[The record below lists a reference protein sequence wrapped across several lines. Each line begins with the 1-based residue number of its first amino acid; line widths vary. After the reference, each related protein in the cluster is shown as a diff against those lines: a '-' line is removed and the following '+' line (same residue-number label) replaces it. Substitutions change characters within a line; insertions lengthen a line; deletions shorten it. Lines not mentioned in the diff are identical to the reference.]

1 MGTQTCRGTPTVIE
15 DEEDAPTLTVAAI
28 PVLLIL
34 VLVVVPGKAMAT
46 VLAVVLEL
54 AMILVL
60 VLVLVKSEEAG
71 VRDVAVTDF
80 FFFLGGAPPLR
91 PLPLGIPVNTK
102 FVIFGRFLA
111 LRTSQQILSACRQSR
126 QLQHY
131 ESKY

>member
-1 MGTQTCRGTPTVIE
+1 M
-15 DEEDAPTLTVAAI
+15 
-28 PVLLIL
+28 
-34 VLVVVPGKAMAT
+34 
-46 VLAVVLEL
+46 AVVLEL
-54 AMILVL
+54 AMIL

-80 FFFLGGAPPLR
+80 FFLGGAPPLG

>member
-1 MGTQTCRGTPTVIE
+1 MGTQTCRGTPTVTE
-15 DEEDAPTLTVAAI
+15 DEEDAPTHTEAAI

-34 VLVVVPGKAMAT
+34 VLVVVQGKAMAT

-54 AMILVL
+54 AMIL

-91 PLPLGIPVNTK
+91 RLPLGIPVNTK

-111 LRTSQQILSACRQSR
+111 FTNQSINPFSSPSISAAAT
-126 QLQHY
+126 L
-131 ESKY
+131 

>member
-1 MGTQTCRGTPTVIE
+1 MGTQTCHGTDELRTVIE
-15 DEEDAPTLTVAAI
+15 DEEDAPPHTVAAV
-28 PVLLIL
+28 PVVLIL

-102 FVIFGRFLA
+102 FVIFGRLWP
-111 LRTSQQILSACRQSR
+111 S
-126 QLQHY
+126 
-131 ESKY
+131 

>member
-1 MGTQTCRGTPTVIE
+1 MGTQTCRGTDELPTIIE
-15 DEEDAPTLTVAAI
+15 DEEDAPTHTVAAV

-34 VLVVVPGKAMAT
+34 VLV
-46 VLAVVLEL
+46 LAI
-54 AMILVL
+54 ILVL

-102 FVIFGRFLA
+102 FVILFGRFLA
-111 LRTSQQILSACRQSR
+111 FTNQSTNPFSSPSISAAATLWEQIPRDL
-126 QLQHY
+126 
-131 ESKY
+131 

>member
-15 DEEDAPTLTVAAI
+15 DEEDAPTRTEAAI

-34 VLVVVPGKAMAT
+34 VLVVVPGKVMAT

-60 VLVLVKSEEAG
+60 VLVKNEEAG
-71 VRDVAVTDF
+71 VRDVAVADF
-80 FFFLGGAPPLR
+80 FFFHGGAPPLR

-102 FVIFGRFLA
+102 FVIFGHFLA
-111 LRTSQQILSACRQSR
+111 FMNQSTNSFSSPSISAAAT
-126 QLQHY
+126 L
-131 ESKY
+131 

>member
-1 MGTQTCRGTPTVIE
+1 MGTQTCRGAPTVTE
-15 DEEDAPTLTVAAI
+15 DEEDAPTHTEAAI

-34 VLVVVPGKAMAT
+34 VLVVVQGKAMAT

-54 AMILVL
+54 AMVL

-102 FVIFGRFLA
+102 FVILFGRFLA
-111 LRTSQQILSACRQSR
+111 FTNQSINPFSSPSISAAAT
-126 QLQHY
+126 L
-131 ESKY
+131 